1 MTGTGEKSQGQE
13 RQAIL
18 IRIKDLYVQGARSM
32 RLGKTLWKIIGI
44 KLFIIFFVFK
54 LFFFPDLFQKYFTSD
69 SQRAEHVI
77 NVLTDIPSV
86 PLKVSK
92 TNIDRR

>member
-1 MTGTGEKSQGQE
+1 
-13 RQAIL
+13 
-18 IRIKDLYVQGARSM
+18 M

-54 LFFFPDLFQKYFTSD
+54 LFFFPDFFQKYFTSD